1 MATAEVREIPQVRG
15 DHAMYTDE
23 EIEEAARRF
32 ESWADDLDPET
43 ATVESTAGLRAIAE
57 AAEAAR
63 RQERLLAERVAA
75 ARAQGQSWNRIALA
89 LGVSRQAARQR
100 FAGKIGA

>member
-1 MATAEVREIPQVRG
+1 MKG
-15 DHAMYTDE
+15 DHVTHTDE

-32 ESWADDLDPET
+32 EEWAEGLDPQT
-43 ATVESTAGLRAIAE
+43 AVVENAEELRAVAE
-57 AAEAAR
+57 AAETAR
-63 RQERLLAERVAA
+63 RDEALLAERVAA
-75 ARAQGQSWNRIALA
+75 ARALGQSWNRIALA